1 MKKSKQILA
10 ITGIVLLVLLY
21 LSALVFALIDSPMA
35 ATMLK
40 VSFSMTLVIPIVLYV
55 ILLLMKNNKSNSDE
69 PTNLASDD
77 SEPMASSSQE
87 DGEKKML
94 KEQRRSE
101 RLPIEL
107 NLNISKLYKLGVI
120 SIPDLESPIEVV
132 DISKHGIGF
141 VSECVLPNDYLFDAK
156 IRLVTSDHDL
166 DVVVKIVRSQAID
179 RDIYMYGAN
188 FENIPDDIPEEIDK
202 YAKTL

>member
-69 PTNLASDD
+69 PLS
-77 SEPMASSSQE
+77 
-87 DGEKKML
+87 L
-94 KEQRRSE
+94 
-101 RLPIEL
+101 IH
-107 NLNISKLYKLGVI
+107 I
-120 SIPDLESPIEVV
+120 
-132 DISKHGIGF
+132 
-141 VSECVLPNDYLFDAK
+141 
-156 IRLVTSDHDL
+156 
-166 DVVVKIVRSQAID
+166 
-179 RDIYMYGAN
+179 
-188 FENIPDDIPEEIDK
+188 
-202 YAKTL
+202 